1 VGLHDAE
8 VTTTLAGTLAASPA
22 VPAVPASL
30 SAVLERH
37 DPARAE
43 QVARLCVGPA
53 PDTVLVLGAAELA
66 VARLS
71 ATLAAAVAD
80 LVRCAPA
87 GEAALRP
94 ARVAETR
101 AVVWV
106 FDPAAPTPAE
116 HWAVLARLAEQ
127 VDEVH
132 LALAPGAGDPTARAG
147 AVRSRLAR
155 EVPRLADVP
164 LHLLTDP
171 VELITAL
178 AHPAEHPGHRNALR
192 VLVTGL
198 AEAAGRRADRRRHAG
213 HRGKTTEAALGRRAD
228 ELAGRRHEL
237 TGESSREAR
246 AELTALRMATTQR
259 LEDARRA
266 LRDQARDHLD
276 RADRAGR
283 ARFPALFAGAATQLG
298 EAALAEFD
306 MNLTGRFD
314 GRADPPEDSARP
326 DPPAP
331 TIAPP
336 GRTGRSALEERVM
349 PVLGASGGLGLG
361 RYLMPP
367 LVEAFPAAQGVVL
380 PLAVGAGVAAAC
392 WLARARHA
400 SADRVRLLQWAVEVL
415 ADVRAATD
423 AALAERTLAADRRL
437 VALGERAADEVLDE
451 LRAHD
456 RLTRRVAVRRAE
468 LAATDRTAQ
477 AELAAALDRADRL
490 LEAGSVRSNRVP
502 AAGGVPFRRVGR
514 AS

>member
-1 VGLHDAE
+1 M
-8 VTTTLAGTLAASPA
+8 TTTLHRTLAAPPAAPA
-22 VPAVPASL
+22 VPAAL

-43 QVARLCVGPA
+43 QVSRLLAGPV

-71 ATLAAAVAD
+71 ATLAAAVPD

-106 FDPAAPTPAE
+106 FDPAAPTPTE
-116 HWAVLARLAEQ
+116 HWTVLARLAEQ

-132 LALAPGAGDPTARAG
+132 LVLAPGAGDPTARAR
-147 AVRSRLAR
+147 AVRTRLAR
-155 EVPRLADVP
+155 EVPRLADTA

-171 VELITAL
+171 SPLITAL
-178 AHPAEHPGHRNALR
+178 IAPPAHPAGHAGHAGHRNALR

-198 AEAAGRRADRRRHAG
+198 AEAAERRVDRRRHAG
-213 HRGKTTEAALGRRAD
+213 HRGKATEAVLGRRAD
-228 ELAGRRHEL
+228 ELAGRRREL
-237 TGESSREAR
+237 TGESSRESR

-259 LEDARRA
+259 LDDARRA

-276 RADRAGR
+276 QADRTGR
-283 ARFPALFAGAATQLG
+283 ARFPELFAGAATQLG

-306 MNLTGRFD
+306 TNLTERFD
-314 GRADPPEDSARP
+314 GRADPPEDAARP

-331 TIAPP
+331 AIVLP
-336 GRTGRSALEERVM
+336 GRSGRSALEERVI

-367 LVEAFPAAQGVVL
+367 VLEAFPAAQGVVL

-400 SADRVRLLQWAVEVL
+400 SADRSRLVQWVAEVL
-415 ADVRAATD
+415 GDVRAATD
-423 AALAERTLAADRRL
+423 AALTERALAADRRL

-468 LAATDRTAQ
+468 LATTDRTAQ

-490 LEAGSVRSNRVP
+490 LEAAGRVP
-502 AAGGVPFRRVGR
+502 EAA
-514 AS
+514 S